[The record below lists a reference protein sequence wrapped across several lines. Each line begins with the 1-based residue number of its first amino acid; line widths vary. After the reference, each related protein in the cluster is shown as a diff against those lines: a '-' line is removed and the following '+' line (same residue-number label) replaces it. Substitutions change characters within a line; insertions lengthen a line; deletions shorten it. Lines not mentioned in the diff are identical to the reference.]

1 MKRLLYLLFFGLMTL
16 VSMAQTPPVRLHVQ
30 ASKAELT
37 GDGDD
42 YTTIVV
48 TARDPEGE
56 IITTM
61 NGKVALRCSSG
72 LLDESELQMNNGI
85 AFTKYTAPIFGQP
98 IKAAQR
104 MVYFTV
110 KFIRSF
116 LSRFGGST
124 DEAANTKLA
133 QKIALETFKEIN
145 PLTLMPQ
152 KNGDNNVY
160 FVAEMNGLK
169 GKTKVLIQKA
179 TEGGNSA
186 LMPGYYSGYD
196 VTGQAHFE
204 LMLESGGKGQMT
216 QGGTEAYSV
225 LFTTEKSAEINSAMQ
240 KMMGGGEWMNAYMG
254 ASERDQQYMEGY
266 DVKKNG
272 LPSIYLPMPNN
283 GIFLYIP
290 PILLEYQGRPKV
302 TPSGGTAGTTE
313 EVEKKPRVFVTI
325 EQNELIGDGRTQ
337 TKAIFHYEDENKVP
351 VAGKNFTWNIPK
363 EIKVISSQ
371 TATDASGNAIAVIQ
385 MPLLKAK
392 VQTRGDMTGSIIDNT
407 SLFRITT
414 NFSTPK
420 NQNESAYIDISVYK
434 TIEKNLYILK
444 PGFETSPYKV
454 MLPQLEFYNLESS
467 ISAMISE
474 GLLLQ
479 KSRIQLND
487 AVVFLESDN
496 FEKEF
501 FNQTYESFYKKDR
514 KTFMSMLECPEGGFC
529 AVTDAGGKFKLV
541 VRDLEGKKRLYSGAY
556 ERTVPMDALDARLA
570 DLTGRRTGALTEVLG
585 LVSGGK
591 DASGNSDNTGTFS
604 GEEINALDYKTKVYR
619 QISDM
624 EKILCTGSF
633 DESVSVEE
641 KLHILGMLMTNA
653 KGTARFM
660 GDTGKELIGHGWE
673 LLGMAWELANEH
685 FKITESLGKKIG
697 LDKVSDSLVKIGIK
711 LDVGFW
717 SKATGTDRKT
727 GTKRFIMEQIKTYV
741 LHPDVTDKIKASGA
755 WYRAMGQA
763 GEAISGFVFESLT
776 EGISDAISDANP
788 VPDMVVEALRRKY
801 YAGLRGEIDR
811 FLAQPP
817 ASVHAVYPQLQPAL
831 HDRSTEIRTY
841 YQSIAGSRFNW
852 EMYKAD
858 WDYFRDVV
866 VKGGIIVTDLYTMN
880 WAGLKKHLE
889 ALDKFNKVCDAAYTG
904 TLFAQEIY
912 RYHYLWCESKGAF
925 DIANRSISQGAL
937 VTSEAADLQ
946 GFSIFSRAYAAGP
959 PNNTAIPGV
968 SGLSG
973 LDFSLQNG
981 TFPVNSINKAI
992 EAANN
997 YEQWLQSNQE
1007 KLSLL
1012 TGFNP
1017 NTAGAFYKSAAEF
1030 ESNLTSLVLNALTY
1044 AGDKSQTSRQAYEAA
1059 AVSLEKSAKEFSLSA
1074 GKAAAGINDLPNE
1087 IRITLPEAENTSA
1100 PVWKNPLYQKI
1111 GIGVLAFFIV
1121 CMVLVLVIRR
1131 KRSKSSS
1138 IKQQIQSPAA
1148 PRTEVKKAAAP
1159 VAQEVPF
1166 AAPTLPSQSPSPKFC
1181 PQCGAAFTP
1190 GKRFCG
1196 KCGYRIPS

>member
-1 MKRLLYLLFFGLMTL
+1 
-16 VSMAQTPPVRLHVQ
+16 MAQTPPVRLHVQ
-30 ASKAELT
+30 ASKAELA

-56 IITTM
+56 IITSM
-61 NGKVALRCSSG
+61 NGKVVLRCSSG
-72 LLDESELQMNNGI
+72 FLDESELRMTNGI
-85 AFTKYTAPIFGQP
+85 AYTKFTAPIFGQP

-110 KFIRSF
+110 RFTRKF
-116 LSRFGGST
+116 LSRFAGST
-124 DEAANTKLA
+124 DESANTKLA
-133 QKIALETFKEIN
+133 QNIALETFKEVN

-152 KNGDNNVY
+152 KSGDNNVY
-160 FVAEMNGLK
+160 FVAEMNGIK

-186 LMPGYYSGYD
+186 LVPGYYSGYD

-225 LFTTEKSAEINSAMQ
+225 LFTTEKSAEINLAMQ

-254 ASERDQQYMEGY
+254 ASERDQKYMEGY
-266 DVKKNG
+266 DIKENG

-290 PILLEYQGRPKV
+290 PILLEYQGRPKATSSV
-302 TPSGGTAGTTE
+302 GTAGTTE
-313 EVEKKPRVFVTI
+313 ETEKKPRVFVTI
-325 EQNELIGDGRTQ
+325 EQNELIGDGRT
-337 TKAIFHYEDENKVP
+337 TTRAIFHYEDENKVP

-371 TATDASGNAIAVIQ
+371 TVTDASGNAIAVIQ
-385 MPLLKAK
+385 MPLLKATG
-392 VQTRGDMTGSIIDNT
+392 QNRGEMTGNIIDNS

-420 NQNESAYIDISVYK
+420 NQNESAYIDFSVYK

-467 ISAMISE
+467 VSAMISE
-474 GLLLQ
+474 GLLMQ
-479 KSRIQLND
+479 KSKLPLND

-496 FEKEF
+496 FDKAYF
-501 FNQTYESFYKKDR
+501 DRTYDLFYKKDR
-514 KTFMSMLECPEGGFC
+514 KTFMTMLECPEGGFC
-529 AVTDAGGKFKLV
+529 AVTDANGKFKLV
-541 VRDLEGKKRLYSGAY
+541 VRDLEGKKRLYSGTY
-556 ERTVPMDALDARLA
+556 ERTVPMDPLDAKLA

-585 LVSGGK
+585 LVSGGN
-591 DASGNSDNTGTFS
+591 DAAGNSDNSNTIIGT
-604 GEEINALDYKTKVYR
+604 EMNVLDYKTKVYR

-624 EKILCTGSF
+624 EKVLCTGSF
-633 DESVSVEE
+633 DESVGVEE

-717 SKATGTDRKT
+717 NKATGTDRKT

-741 LHPDVTDKIKASGA
+741 LKAEVTDKIKASGA

-763 GEAISGFVFESLT
+763 GEAISGYVFESLT

-817 ASVHAVYPQLQPAL
+817 ASVHAIYPQLQLAL
-831 HDRSTEIRTY
+831 HDRSTEIRAY

-858 WDYFRDVV
+858 WDLFRDVV

-925 DIANRSISQGAL
+925 DIANRSISQGAM
-937 VTSEAADLQ
+937 VTTKAANLPD
-946 GFSIFSRAYAAGP
+946 FSLFSQAYAAGP
-959 PNNTAIPGV
+959 PDNSAISGV
-968 SGLSG
+968 AGISG

-981 TFPVNSINKAI
+981 TFPVDNINKAI
-992 EAANN
+992 DAANN

-1030 ESNLTSLVLNALTY
+1030 ESDLTSLILNALAF

-1059 AVSLEKSAKEFSLSA
+1059 AASLEKSAKEFSLSA
-1074 GKAAAGINDLPNE
+1074 RKATTGINDLPKE
-1087 IRITLPEAENTSA
+1087 IRIPLPEAENTSA
-1100 PVWKNPLYQKI
+1100 HVWKDPLYQKI
-1111 GIGVLAFFIV
+1111 GIGVLAFIIV
-1121 CMVLVLVIRR
+1121 CMVLIVVVRR
-1131 KRSKSSS
+1131 NRSKSSA
-1138 IKQQIQSPAA
+1138 IKQQALSTTTTTFAEKQAA
-1148 PRTEVKKAAAP
+1148 MP
-1159 VAQEVPF
+1159 VAQE
-1166 AAPTLPSQSPSPKFC
+1166 APSTAPALSAQLPSPKFC
-1181 PQCGAAFTP
+1181 PQCGAVFTQ
-1190 GKRFCG
+1190 GKKFCG
-1196 KCGYRIPS
+1196 KCGYKIPS